1 MFATFLQHVCN
12 IGCIFATF
20 LQYFG
25 NIGCICA
32 TLLQQFC
39 NIFAIFLQHFCNIF
53 AISEAR
59 GTEAPKLR
67 SSELERCRGRKDQM
81 VSKQVNLAES

>member
-1 MFATFLQHVCN
+1 MFATFLHYFCN

-20 LQYFG
+20 LQYVG

-59 GTEAPKLR
+59 GASAEYRSVAAYRSVAEAGMTK
-67 SSELERCRGRKDQM
+67 
-81 VSKQVNLAES
+81 